1 MEEILKRYERSLGPW
16 LDLQIHLYTL
26 GLSQRDLQEVLA
38 IGFGQMLSVK
48 AIEHL
53 TEVVNKEKEA
63 FLAKPLDNAYSA
75 LIIDGSNI
83 KIMYQTGRKKKN
95 ARGQERIVKTKK
107 QKVILSVIGV
117 LADGRYEALYFKT
130 VESETIRSWKDF
142 LEKVKNKGLNT
153 DKLEV
158 DSK

>member
-1 MEEILKRYERSLGPW
+1 MEILKRYERSLGLW

-63 FLAKPLDNAYSA
+63 FLAKPLDKTYLA
-75 LIIDGSNI
+75 LIIDG
-83 KIMYQTGRKKKN
+83 THFVLKN
-95 ARGQERIVKTKK
+95 HG
-107 QKVILSVIGV
+107 
-117 LADGRYEALYFKT
+117 
-130 VESETIRSWKDF
+130 F
-142 LEKVKNKGLNT
+142 LTLKSRAV
-153 DKLEV
+153 
-158 DSK
+158 